1 MKRTQIEIITADN
14 GGLVFFGPC
23 LPTAPKSPAR
33 PARTYICPT
42 LKPEEVGATLL
53 AMLTDVNMTK
63 HDVKED
69 DLDITF

>member
-33 PARTYICPT
+33 PARTYICST
-42 LKPEEVGATLL
+42 LKPDEVGITLL
-53 AMLTDVNMTK
+53 AMLTDLSLTE
-63 HDVKED
+63 HDADE
-69 DLDITF
+69 LNIEF